1 MGCAVVRRVPK
12 HDLTRR
18 RVDYLAGHGVA
29 GRPGLKLPAMRNPA
43 PSVGEMIRDWRLR
56 RRMTQMDLAL
66 EAEISTRHL
75 SFLETGRSAPSREM
89 VLRLAEQ
96 LDAPLRARNAML
108 LAAGFA
114 PAFAENALSAPQMD
128 AVRGAVER
136 LLAAHE
142 PFPALAMD
150 GRWTLVAANSAIN
163 LLLAGVDEGLLR
175 PPVNVARLALS
186 PLGLAPRIANLAQWR
201 SHLLE
206 RLTRQ
211 AEASDDPALADL
223 AAELT
228 DLPAPADSSPPA
240 GAGELVAI
248 PLRLRSEAGLLTFW
262 SASLAFGGPQEVTV
276 SELTLETF
284 LPADAETS
292 ERLARLAGR
301 R

>member
-1 MGCAVVRRVPK
+1 
-12 HDLTRR
+12 
-18 RVDYLAGHGVA
+18 
-29 GRPGLKLPAMRNPA
+29 MRSPA
-43 PSVGEMIRDWRLR
+43 PTVGEMIRDWRLR

-75 SFLETGRSAPSREM
+75 SFLETGRRAPSREM

-128 AVRGAVER
+128 AVRSVVER
-136 LLAAHE
+136 LLTAHE

-150 GRWTLVAANSAIN
+150 GRWNLVAANAAMT
-163 LLLAGVDEGLLR
+163 LLLTGVDEVLLR

-186 PLGLAPRIANLAQWR
+186 PQGLAPRIENLGQWR

-211 AEASDDPALADL
+211 AEASDDDALADL
-223 AAELT
+223 AAELAG
-228 DLPAPADSSPPA
+228 LPGPSEAPRPA
-240 GAGELVAI
+240 GAGDLVAI

-284 LPADAETS
+284 LPADAETA
-292 ERLARLAGR
+292 ERMARLRTGG
-301 R
+301 